1 MQADDKTV
9 ADLVLRLTDTLIKLS
24 TALLV
29 VPIAFLK
36 FVSDMGQKAH
46 PDALLGTHLVEFWLK
61 LWIFL
66 PLGTSIGLGLV
77 AHYCVVRA
85 VCNGTLTQG
94 AKLPLHI
101 STLIWVSGIAFVIGT
116 IFLSY
121 LFFQFPIEI
130 LEPFRLGS
138 SRLG

>member
-1 MQADDKTV
+1 MQADEKMV

-29 VPIAFLK
+29 VPVAFLK
-36 FVSDMGQKAH
+36 FVSDMGPKTH
-46 PDALLGTHLVEFWLK
+46 PDALMGIHLIGFWQK
-61 LWIFL
+61 FWIL
-66 PLGTSIGLGLV
+66 VPLGCSIGLGLV
-77 AHYCVVRA
+77 AHYFVVRA
-85 VCNGTLTQG
+85 VCEGTLTQG
-94 AKLPLHI
+94 AKLPRHI